1 MNILV
6 TGGAGY
12 IGSIV
17 TETCIDRGDEVTVYD
32 NLSTGHRQAVHPDA
46 RFITGD
52 VGDGEK
58 LEIALRDGRTDA
70 VIHMAGFIEAGESML
85 DPGKYFRNNACRPV
99 ELLEAMR
106 RADVGRI
113 LFSST
118 AAIYGDPLTDFID
131 EDHPQNPANAYG
143 ESKLLFERLL
153 DWYDLIFGIKHAA
166 LRYFNAAGATDE
178 RGEDHKPET
187 HLIPLVLNT
196 ALGNREYVEIFG
208 SDYPTDDG
216 TCIRDYIHI
225 RDLARAHLMAIDKL
239 DNESL
244 HYNLGNGRG
253 YSVME
258 VIGTARKI
266 TEVDF
271 EVRDASRRVGD
282 PVVLVSSSKRISK
295 ELGWSP
301 EYPSLDDII
310 RSAWDWHR
318 EHPEG
323 YSL

>member
-1 MNILV
+1 
-6 TGGAGY
+6 
-12 IGSIV
+12 
-17 TETCIDRGDEVTVYD
+17 
-32 NLSTGHRQAVHPDA
+32 
-46 RFITGD
+46 
-52 VGDGEK
+52 
-58 LEIALRDGRTDA
+58 
-70 VIHMAGFIEAGESML
+70 MAGFIEAGESML